1 MRRPARIWPRV
12 GQVDDQE
19 PLIRLLDEG
28 RLGRSNESRERE
40 RLLQQLAE
48 DDASFTGTLLD
59 LAERQ
64 SMVTVRTDSG
74 RTHHGAILTV
84 GADFLVIGAATG
96 QKTFLRTDAV
106 ASVRPHR
113 GERHVAASGERNPA
127 LDLFLVEALARSTP
141 ERPRVVLVTRAS
153 EAVTGVLVATG
164 TDIATVRIDGE
175 ARELCYVPIRGIV
188 EATIDCS

>member
-1 MRRPARIWPRV
+1 MKDLERIWPRIR
-12 GQVDDQE
+12 GVDDQE

-28 RLGRSNESRERE
+28 RLGQSYESRERE

-84 GADFLVIGAATG
+84 GADFLVVGAAD
-96 QKTFLRTDAV
+96 QQVFLRTDAV

-113 GERHVAASGERNPA
+113 GERHVAARGERPPA
-127 LDLFLVEALARSTP
+127 LDLFLIEALARSTP

-153 EAVTGVLVATG
+153 EIVAGILVATG
-164 TDIATVRIDGE
+164 TDVVTVRVDGE
-175 ARELCYVPIRGIV
+175 ARSLCYVPIRGIV
-188 EATIDCS
+188 EATVDCS